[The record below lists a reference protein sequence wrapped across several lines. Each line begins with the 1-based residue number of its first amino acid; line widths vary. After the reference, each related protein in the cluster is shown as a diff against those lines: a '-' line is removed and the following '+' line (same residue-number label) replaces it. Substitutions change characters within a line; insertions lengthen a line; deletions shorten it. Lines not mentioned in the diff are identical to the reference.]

1 MSDETVMRFKL
12 ATLVTIAMGIL
23 SMAVTGIG
31 IWVGGLNSTVA
42 GHDRDIAT
50 LQECTRNQTATL
62 TRIETMLESIRSDQ
76 LRRERK
82 EQGR

>member
-1 MSDETVMRFKL
+1 MKLKL
-12 ATLVTIAMGIL
+12 ATVLNVVL
-23 SMAVTGIG
+23 SVLSLAVVFIG
-31 IWVGGLNSTVA
+31 LWVGGISSTVA
-42 GHDRDIAT
+42 SHDRDIAT
-50 LQECTRNQTATL
+50 LKECAKNQTATL